1 MSTVQP
7 ESPPID
13 IRQAVLWQYE
23 QAEKI
28 KELTLRREAWLRE
41 NHEDFWAAWY
51 RDVFNLDTAKEF
63 GLAVWARILDAPLD
77 FVNEEQS
84 GKVPF
89 GFGSFNQNFRNANFG
104 QQPGSVQGLTL
115 EQRRILLKLRYA
127 QITSR
132 CTVPDINEALAG
144 VFGQGQAYVIDPQD
158 MSFAIFVFGFQPD
171 SSLQLL
177 LEKFDI
183 LPRPSAVGARYIVI
197 TRPVF
202 GFGPF
207 NQNFFNSTLGA

>member
-1 MSTVQP
+1 MTTVQP
-7 ESPPID
+7 ISPPID

-41 NHEDFWAAWY
+41 NHLDFWEAWY
-51 RDVFNLDTAKEF
+51 RDVFNLDTANEF

-77 FVNEEQS
+77 FVNSDQP

-89 GFGSFNQNFRNANFG
+89 GFGAFNKNFNNGNFA
-104 QQPGSVQGLTL
+104 QQAGSTQGLTTS
-115 EQRRILLKLRYA
+115 QKRIVLKLRYA

-132 CTVPDINEALAG
+132 CTVPDINKALAG
-144 VFGQGQAYVIDPQD
+144 VFGAGNAYVLDPQD
-158 MSFAIFVFGFQPD
+158 MSFAVFVFDFQPD
-171 SSLQLL
+171 SSLQLV

-183 LPRPSAVGARYIVI
+183 LPRPSAVGARWIVAA
-197 TRPVF
+197 RPVF
-202 GFGPF
+202 GFGPYNLNF
-207 NQNFFNSTLGA
+207 NNATLGA